1 MKVIDNVLGGI
12 TFLSKVGS
20 HQTDAVSQ
28 LVARYTQL
36 KRKVRLAYCSRRVV
50 QRKSTMIWFE
60 SITQQLAKLFGAV
73 FLRLM
78 AQLFAPR
85 NDVCDGAMR
94 KAKPGATRR
103 RGKVEIQLGEY
114 LQSCVAEALCCT
126 AERHSR
132 RQQAARR
139 KARARR
145 SERKEQQDDEAQRS
159 TASACALV
167 VVVPPPPLVRLPGAV
182 VGDGSPVRNIGGT
195 SLFGIQVCLQVQ
207 SIG

>member
-50 QRKSTMIWFE
+50 QGKSTMIWFE

-73 FLRLM
+73 FLRLV

-85 NDVCDGAMR
+85 NDVRDGAMR

-103 RGKVEIQLGEY
+103 RGKVEIQLGDY

-145 SERKEQQDDEAQRS
+145 RGEEGATRQRS
-159 TASACALV
+159 KHCVRVCSRRCSSS
-167 VVVPPPPLVRLPGAV
+167 PLVRLPGAV

-195 SLFGIQVCLQVQ
+195 SLFGIQVYLQAQ